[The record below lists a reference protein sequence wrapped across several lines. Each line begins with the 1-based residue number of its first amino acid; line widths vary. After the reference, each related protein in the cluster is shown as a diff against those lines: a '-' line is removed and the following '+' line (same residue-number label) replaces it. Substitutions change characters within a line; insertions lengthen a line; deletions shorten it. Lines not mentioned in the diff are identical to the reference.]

1 MHPLCSL
8 PLRKLLAAAVIAA
21 GAGCATA
28 PTADGAADAAAAA
41 GTPQPV
47 AARGDSAI
55 TSGMVVDAFG
65 VKLMGV
71 RLSGNGYLVDVRYQ
85 VLDPD
90 KAQPLLDRKLRP
102 VLIDEATG
110 NRYYVPTP
118 PIVGALRQT
127 ARNKVIHTDKTYFML
142 FANPDRRLQPG
153 SNVTLYVGDQKFAN
167 LRVEA
172 L

>member
-1 MHPLCSL
+1 MNLPKLP
-8 PLRKLLAAAVIAA
+8 PLRLLLAAAFIAA

-28 PTADGAADAAAAA
+28 PDAPVAADAV
-41 GTPQPV
+41 TPTG
-47 AARGDSAI
+47 A
-55 TSGMVVDAFG
+55 VVDAYG

-85 VLDPD
+85 VLDPA

-110 NRYYVPTP
+110 NRFYVPTP

-127 ARNKVIHTDKTYFML
+127 SRNKVVHTDRTYFML

>member
-1 MHPLCSL
+1 MMTYR
-8 PLRKLLAAAVIAA
+8 PLRALLVVAAVAA
-21 GAGCATA
+21 AGCATA
-28 PTADGAADAAAAA
+28 PAPD
-41 GTPQPV
+41 V
-47 AARGDSAI
+47 AAPATPPAASADKAP
-55 TSGMVVDAFG
+55 TTTAGMVVDAFG

-85 VLDPD
+85 VLDAA
-90 KAQPLLDRKLRP
+90 KAQPLLDRSVRP

-110 NRYYVPTP
+110 NRFYVPTP
-118 PIVGALRQT
+118 PIVGSLRQT
-127 ARNKVIHTDKTYFML
+127 ARNKVIHTDRTYFML